1 MMETRARIKVTLQ
14 TAKNNKVTKATLS
27 AVDLAMLGSRNVDD
41 YSDQVIMITCG
52 DCGRTAGECAN
63 SMMK

>member
-52 DCGRTAGECAN
+52 DCGRTAAN
-63 SMMK
+63 AMMK